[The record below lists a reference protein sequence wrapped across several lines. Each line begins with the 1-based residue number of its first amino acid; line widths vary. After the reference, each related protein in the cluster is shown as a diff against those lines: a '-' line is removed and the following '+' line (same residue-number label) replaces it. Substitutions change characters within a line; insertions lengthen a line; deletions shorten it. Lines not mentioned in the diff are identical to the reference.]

1 MLKGFLLACCLALS
15 AASAQEWYVGG
26 TGGYSFTPDISIKSP
41 AGSANTG
48 FNSGGAFGAFFG
60 DDMYNY
66 WGGEVRYLYQQTDL
80 KLSGSGQ
87 SVHFGAHQNIIHA
100 DFLGHFRPRESRVR
114 PFVAFGA
121 GIRFIQGTGSES
133 ASQPLG
139 EIAALTHTSESLP
152 VADFGAG
159 LKFNFRKSWQLRVEV
174 RDYLSPSPNKVV
186 IPDAG
191 GSISG
196 WFNNIVGM
204 GSIAYTF

>member
-1 MLKGFLLACCLALS
+1 MLKGILLACGLALG
-15 AASAQEWYVGG
+15 AASAQEYYVGG
-26 TGGYSFTPDISIKSP
+26 SGGYSFTPDISVKSP
-41 AGSANTG
+41 AGNANTG

-80 KLSGSGQ
+80 KLSGGGQ

-100 DFLGHFRPRESRVR
+100 DFLGHLRGRESRVR

-121 GIRFIQGTGSES
+121 GVRFLQGTGAES

-139 EIAALTHTSESLP
+139 QIAALTHTSESLP

-159 LKFNFRKSWQLRVEV
+159 IKFNFRKSWQLRVEV
-174 RDYLSPSPNKVV
+174 KDYVSPSPNKVIAPV
-186 IPDAG
+186 PG
-191 GSISG
+191 GSIDG
-196 WFNNIVGM
+196 WFNNIVGL
-204 GSIAYTF
+204 GSIVYTF